1 MRHPAVST
9 ASFILSLVALAAA
22 AACGGSG
29 AGPTPPGPE
38 PAITCPANVEAVA
51 HNGEDPIVNFDAP
64 ATQGGDAPVTVAC
77 TPASGSTFPV
87 GTNTVNCTATDAA
100 KRSASCSF
108 TVNVSGVPTLTK
120 LKFVAFGDSIT
131 EGQTSPDPTIL
142 LLNPADAYPAK
153 LQQLLRAR
161 YVDQTVTVINK
172 GRSGEKVH
180 EDGEKRFPGVLDDEK
195 PDVVL
200 LLDGANDLLRA
211 GNAGDPEDAISP
223 IIGSLEE
230 MVQSAKRRH
239 IPVMLATFPPQ
250 RRDGKRGA
258 GAPAVPELNDE
269 IRRLAA
275 DEGATLVDLY
285 DGLGG
290 TPDGSI
296 GVDGL
301 HPTVSGYTKIAE
313 IWFEAIKKKYE
324 KQEGARTILVVPTQ

>member
-1 MRHPAVST
+1 VST

-29 AGPTPPGPE
+29 ASPTPPGPE

-51 HNGEDPIVNFDAP
+51 HNGEAPIVNFDAP
-64 ATQGGDAPVTVAC
+64 AAQGGDAPVTVAC

-142 LLNPADAYPAK
+142 LLNPADSYPAK

-172 GRSGEKVH
+172 GRSGERVH
-180 EDGEKRFPGVLDDEK
+180 EDGEKRFPEVLDDEK

-211 GNAGDPEDAISP
+211 GSAGDPEDAISP

-230 MVQSAKRRH
+230 MVQSAKRRR

-250 RRDGKRGA
+250 NRDGKRGA

-285 DGLGG
+285 NGLGG

-301 HPTVSGYTKIAE
+301 HPTASGYSKIAE

-324 KQEGARTILVVPTQ
+324 KQEGARTILVVPSQ